1 MSRPK
6 LSVGILTYNHEKYI
20 AAAIDGILAQKV
32 DFAYE
37 INIVEDCSTDT
48 TREIIIKYKSEYP
61 DLINLFLNE
70 HNIGVAKSMIRLL
83 STLKGE
89 YVSMLDGDDCW
100 TSPEKVRMQIGFLDA
115 NPEYVGCGHEV
126 AMAFEGTDQQPALWG
141 NFRRN
146 SDPQQVFDA
155 CHQDRLT
162 ILDIASLRCHL
173 HPSSTI
179 YRNVF
184 GGQIPDGFTNKNY
197 GEWLLSMLFAEH
209 GDLKYFENVMSLYRV
224 HIGGVWSRLS
234 ALQMDAWILDGVMRF
249 NELFGRKYE
258 REFATVVGDGR
269 SLAKQ
274 VLKCRAPLGMYI
286 RYSSVVEYF
295 RPGNRDISK
304 FVFKAIYKI
313 TNLFFVN
320 SHRL

>member
-37 INIVEDCSTDT
+37 INIVEDCSTDA
-48 TREIIIKYKSEYP
+48 TREIIRKYKCEYP
-61 DLINLFLNE
+61 GVINLFLNE
-70 HNIGVAKSMIRLL
+70 RNIGVAESMLRLL

-89 YVSMLDGDDCW
+89 YVSVFDGDDCW
-100 TSPEKVRMQIGFLDA
+100 TSPEKVQMQVGFLDA

-126 AMAFEGTDQQPALWG
+126 AMTFEGTDEQRALWG

-146 SDPQQVFDA
+146 SDQRQVFGGS
-155 CHQDRLT
+155 HQDRVNIRDL
-162 ILDIASLRCHL
+162 ACFRCHM

-184 GGQIPDGFTNKNY
+184 GGKIPYGFTRKNY

-224 HIGGVWSRLS
+224 HVGGVWSRLS
-234 ALQMDAWILDGVMRF
+234 TLQQDAWILDGVMRF

-258 REFATVVGDGR
+258 IEFATVVGDGR

-286 RYSSVVEYF
+286 RYSSVVKYF
-295 RPGNRDISK
+295 RPGNSDISR
-304 FVFKAIYKI
+304 FAFKTIYKV
-313 TNLFFVN
+313 TSLFFVD